1 MSAQPDAG
9 TDLEVRE
16 VRMQAAQ
23 LRHML
28 DRDIEL
34 LNDKTNLLRQRID
47 IMSKDKTAQVFCFL
61 AHSFH
66 LGSI

>member
-23 LRHML
+23 LRRML

-34 LNDKTNLLRQRID
+34 LNDKTILLRQRID
-47 IMSKDKTAQVFCFL
+47 TMSKDKTAQVVCFL
-61 AHSFH
+61 ALSFYW
-66 LGSI
+66 GSI